1 MSFNTIAFGVFV
13 LSVIVLYYVVPKRF
27 QWILLLIASY
37 FFYAFAS
44 VKFIPFIV
52 MTTLTS
58 YIAALM
64 IGKNHKREKAMLAE
78 GKEILTKD
86 EKKKLKDTAKKRRRR
101 VLIGLLVVNFGVLIF
116 LKYYNF
122 FADNINA
129 LLKPFLHQTT
139 TVPHL
144 KLLLPLGI
152 SFYTFQTMSYVIDVY
167 WKKVEAEKNLGKV
180 ALFVSFFPQ
189 MFLGPIGRFKELSSQ
204 LFEER
209 KMDPR
214 NIKFGIQLAAWG
226 YFKKM

>member
-78 GKEILTKD
+78 GKEILTKE

-144 KLLLPLGI
+144 KL
-152 SFYTFQTMSYVIDVY
+152 
-167 WKKVEAEKNLGKV
+167 
-180 ALFVSFFPQ
+180 
-189 MFLGPIGRFKELSSQ
+189 
-204 LFEER
+204 
-209 KMDPR
+209 
-214 NIKFGIQLAAWG
+214 
-226 YFKKM
+226 